1 MGDRK
6 HRGAAG
12 RLGRDQAAAIDVAL
26 RDHAIERSDD
36 LLIALL
42 LIVIIQLLLHRRE
55 IALSSSRPMP
65 PSLRHTNRC
74 RFALA
79 APIHRWQGWR
89 YACWSNLSRRAEPLP
104 GPNDC
109 GHDPDGDWRPGEE
122 QNARWRAIAG
132 GLLFATLT
140 TLLIVPYLFALLR
153 KGSPPRPS
161 LLTPDCDSTPPP
173 DGTNGRAALV

>member
-1 MGDRK
+1 VGDRK

-89 YACWSNLSRRAEPLP
+89 YACWSNLSRRAEPRPFVPSGGGVESQSGVRSDGRGGDPLRSSANRYGTINNVVRVANSRP
-104 GPNDC
+104 PAMGRQRRILFLTGP
-109 GHDPDGDWRPGEE
+109 PI
-122 QNARWRAIAG
+122 AIG
-132 GLLFATLT
+132 VMPT
-140 TLLIVPYLFALLR
+140 II
-153 KGSPPRPS
+153 GSRQ
-161 LLTPDCDSTPPP
+161 
-173 DGTNGRAALV
+173 AALV